1 MRFHSITA
9 VAATVAYLQRPS
21 GVSGFATADVNDPT
35 PALDNHTAVVDKMS
49 LRASDAINGEERT
62 LKDVM
67 VELVRAVGRR
77 TDLNRLPSW
86 SMIFLQHWWDHGR
99 SIDDLARSLK
109 LSIDTR
115 ETVDYFK
122 TGDFRKMEV
131 LEFYISFVNVKKGG
145 KHKLIETL
153 TKNFGD
159 LHLST
164 LLMNSIRS
172 RNPDT
177 AGRAAQLQQEMM
189 TGWAKRKLTGENVC
203 AMMELEK
210 KGIDFFTSTELLTL
224 ERYVEHLQL
233 ERVLY
238 KADFVRL
245 RDGTEMSQDDF
256 ELLQNQIVLNI
267 LTEAFGGEEEFAM
280 LASAKLI
287 KSHHPMVGKYL
298 DTLLLRWKMA
308 QIEPDHLLKT
318 KFLVMHPTE
327 GQSRTVAFIRRRYRG
342 YFYRD
347 IYSLP
352 IIVRTQMR
360 HRGIS

>member
-49 LRASDAINGEERT
+49 LRAPDAINGEERT

-67 VELVRAVGRR
+67 VELVRAVVSCTHPSEFWKTLLNGGKSIAEHEHELFSGPTNRFESPSQLVD
-77 TDLNRLPSW
+77 DL
-86 SMIFLQHWWDHGR
+86 LQHWWDHGR

-189 TGWAKRKLTGENVC
+189 TGWAKRKLTGEN
-203 AMMELEK
+203 
-210 KGIDFFTSTELLTL
+210 
-224 ERYVEHLQL
+224 L

-308 QIEPDHLLKT
+308 QIEPDHLFKT

-327 GQSRTVAFIRRRYRG
+327 GQSRTVAFIRRRYHG
-342 YFYRD
+342 FFYRD